1 MVYHS
6 SILSDTLLFF
16 LCGNR
21 KKYVES
27 CQIRHTYG
35 EDDESNLLEEEAI
48 LVSENAVQAGVECDT
63 TVHSD
68 HVVDP
73 PETATVTLGG
83 KNCNWCGSTTHSR
96 KSHKDCPH
104 NSKNAPAST

>member
-6 SILSDTLLFF
+6 SILSDTLF

-21 KKYVES
+21 KKYVKS

-63 TVHSD
+63 TVHRD
-68 HVVDP
+68 
-73 PETATVTLGG
+73 
-83 KNCNWCGSTTHSR
+83 
-96 KSHKDCPH
+96 SHCDSWRQH
-104 NSKNAPAST
+104 L

>member
-6 SILSDTLLFF
+6 SILSDTLFF
-16 LCGNR
+16 FVCGNR
-21 KKYVES
+21 KKYVKS

-35 EDDESNLLEEEAI
+35 EDEESNLLEEEAI

-63 TVHSD
+63 TVHRD

-73 PETATVTLGG
+73 PETATVTL
-83 KNCNWCGSTTHSR
+83 H
-96 KSHKDCPH
+96 DLD
-104 NSKNAPAST
+104 

>member
-6 SILSDTLLFF
+6 SILSDTLFF
-16 LCGNR
+16 FVCGYR
-21 KKYVES
+21 KKYVKS

-35 EDDESNLLEEEAI
+35 EDEESNLLEEEAI

-63 TVHSD
+63 TVHRD
-68 HVVDP
+68 HVVGP

-83 KNCNWCGSTTHSR
+83 KNCKWCGSTTHSR
-96 KSHKDCPH
+96 KSHKDRPH
-104 NSKNAPAST
+104 NPKNV